1 MRDTPRSAFP
11 HFCAVPTR
19 WMDNDVY
26 GHVNNVHYYSWFDT
40 AVNRLLIERGVL
52 DIHKGDV
59 VGFVVETGCSY
70 FAPVVF
76 PDTVH
81 VGVRVANRL
90 GSIEKG
96 KIANLVVTRG
106 EIFDS
111 STKVEM
117 TLVDG
122 RKYVP
127 APETPPTGGRGRA
140 GYRPEWRGA
149 HPAIEYQAN
158 AALERVADAGRF

>member
-11 HFCAVPTR
+11 HFCAIPTR

-40 AVNRLLIERGVL
+40 AVNRFLIERGVL

-81 VGVRVANRL
+81 VGVRVAKL
-90 GSIEKG
+90 G
-96 KIANLVVTRG
+96 N
-106 EIFDS
+106 S
-111 STKVEM
+111 SVRYE
-117 TLVDG
+117 LGLYRNDDPLPAAAGHFVHVYVD
-122 RKYVP
+122 
-127 APETPPTGGRGRA
+127 
-140 GYRPEWRGA
+140 
-149 HPAIEYQAN
+149 
-158 AALERVADAGRF
+158 RVAGDAADACLTTQSAYLPARSAFATALGQRPSRIAVRKN